1 VGVTYL
7 TTVEVVAIHDALVEI
22 FGGTFGVRDLGAL
35 EAAVFRPQS
44 GYYEDR
50 INEAAALWESII
62 LNHPFLDGNKRTA
75 VAAADIHLRL
85 NGFVLDLDPAKASD
99 FIDGLFREGDMRIHR
114 IEPWLRERA
123 RPF

>member
-1 VGVTYL
+1 MAVNYL
-7 TTVEVVAIHDALVEI
+7 TLVEVVAIHDSLIET
-22 FGGTFGVRDLGAL
+22 FGGSFGLRDLGAL
-35 EAAVFRPQS
+35 EAAVHRPQS

-50 INEAAALWESII
+50 IAEAAALWESLI

-85 NGFVLDLDPAKASD
+85 NGLVLGFDPTEAVD
-99 FIDGLFREGDMRIHR
+99 FIEGLFEKGSMRIEN